1 MKCLNNKSEE
11 KFRSFASKVIISV
24 FVAATVLMLVTG
36 LVMRAELTGKIGEVE
51 ALKAELSEL
60 SSEKR
65 KLRIELETQTDLAL
79 IEDYAK
85 NVLGMQTPSPWQKRI
100 ISTSGDNIY
109 EPCSDTERDMTEDWI
124 SSFTE
129 YFGLD

>member
-1 MKCLNNKSEE
+1 MSNKSEE
-11 KFRSFASKVIISV
+11 KFRSFASKLIISV

-36 LVMRAELTGKIGEVE
+36 LVMRAELTAKNAEAN

-65 KLRIELETQTDLAL
+65 KLMIELETQTDLAE

-85 NVLGMQTPSPWQKRI
+85 NVLGMQMPSPWQRRI
-100 ISTSGDNIY
+100 ISTNGDNIY
-109 EPCSDTERDMTEDWI
+109 EPCSNSNRDEAEDWI